1 MIESELANLINV
13 MLDDTIPD
21 EGREATALAIGAL
34 GDSALSKLQE
44 LLQTGDADQRWW
56 AARALAALG
65 TPSAISLLVETLSD
79 PDPDLRACAAL
90 GLGALAAPEAAR
102 PLAALLADESAY
114 VGRIAGNA
122 LLQIGAPA
130 VPALIEALRSE
141 SPAARAGAAR
151 AFIPLAEHGHDAI
164 PALFAALDDDSALV
178 TYYAEEALWRMG
190 VGMVL
195 VKP

>member
-1 MIESELANLINV
+1 MVESELVHLINA

-21 EGREATALAIGAL
+21 ERREATALAIGPL
-34 GDSALSKLQE
+34 GDSALSRLCE
-44 LLQTGDADQRWW
+44 LLQSENADHRWW

-65 TPSAISLLVETLSD
+65 TPSAVSLLIETLSD

-90 GLGALAAPEAAR
+90 GLGALAAPEAAS
-102 PLAALLADESAY
+102 PLAKLLADESAY

-130 VPALIEALRSE
+130 VPVLIEALRSP

-151 AFIPLAEHGHDAI
+151 ALIPLAEHGHDAI

-178 TYYAEEALWRMG
+178 THYAQEALWRMG